1 MWIHQELSQGSSRI
15 KHLDEAG
22 SIRIHHMYLHLD
34 RPLESTKIQNWHLP
48 GFIAGIHLD
57 PPMGS
62 TRIHNVYYPGSTRI
76 YQDPPGSYTGIQQ
89 DQRGSL
95 NSPRSGG
102 KLFSEK
108 FPRFQE
114 FPQIWGKMAL
124 NFCVFLIFFC
134 YQNLNTKNLC
144 IYIIYIQ
151 KQNFTSKYSF
161 LSLKLL
167 YQING

>member
-34 RPLESTKIQNWHLP
+34 PPLESTKIQNWHLP

-76 YQDPPGSYTGIQQ
+76 YQDPTGSYTEIHQ

-102 KLFSEK
+102 KLVLEK
-108 FPRFQE
+108 SPRFQE
-114 FPQIWGKMAL
+114 FPRSGGKWVCIL
-124 NFCVFLIFFC
+124 CFSQFFL
-134 YQNLNTKNLC
+134 L
-144 IYIIYIQ
+144 
-151 KQNFTSKYSF
+151 SKPNY
-161 LSLKLL
+161 
-167 YQING
+167 